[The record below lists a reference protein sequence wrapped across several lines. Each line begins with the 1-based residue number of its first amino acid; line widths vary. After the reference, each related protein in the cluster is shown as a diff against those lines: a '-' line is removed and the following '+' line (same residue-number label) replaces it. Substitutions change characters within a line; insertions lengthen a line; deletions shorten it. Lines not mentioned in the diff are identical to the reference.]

1 VPPAGRNR
9 VPRRRIGRGAPG
21 RGEPPRPDRPSH
33 AAGGADQPEA
43 APANAGEATK
53 AAELTG
59 TGEPTSAAP
68 RSTRRPD
75 AERGLRGIVGSGPSQ
90 VGVVGAMRA
99 RDAAQPTAQDLAAAE
114 RDLLIV
120 RRYYVPPD
128 ADPR

>member
-1 VPPAGRNR
+1 L
-9 VPRRRIGRGAPG
+9 
-21 RGEPPRPDRPSH
+21 PRPDRPSH
-33 AAGGADQPEA
+33 TADGADQPEA
-43 APANAGEATK
+43 APANAGEATE
-53 AAELTG
+53 AAELTE
-59 TGEPTSAAP
+59 TGEPTRAAP
-68 RSTRRPD
+68 RPTRRPD

-99 RDAAQPTAQDLAAAE
+99 RDAARPTAEDLAAAE